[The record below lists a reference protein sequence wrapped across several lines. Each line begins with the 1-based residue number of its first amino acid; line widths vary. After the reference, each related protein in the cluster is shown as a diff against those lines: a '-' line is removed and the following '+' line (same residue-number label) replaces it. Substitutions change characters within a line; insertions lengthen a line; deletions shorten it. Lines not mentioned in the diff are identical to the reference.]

1 LKAEGL
7 ESLDYQVATIEEI
20 ESLAG
25 ARDGSLLLDVL
36 WAKARATDSR
46 EFDLATAIQKTDGF
60 ENHPLL
66 RSTYSAFLEKV
77 RLTPETK

>member
-1 LKAEGL
+1 MKAEGL